1 MTLTDIGNAAG
12 GTAPDAGA
20 PRPRGPFLSSA
31 TAGPSA
37 VLRPL
42 VARPVVALGDTAAD
56 TLLEAVRRGL
66 APGDPVARLLAGWT
80 APPTRAVA
88 VSRIVRGAGGQSE
101 PA

>member
-1 MTLTDIGNAAG
+1 MTLTDIGIAAG
-12 GTAPDAGA
+12 GTLPAAA
-20 PRPRGPFLSSA
+20 TPRPREPFLSSVN
-31 TAGPSA
+31 AGPAA

-80 APPTRAVA
+80 APPARPVVA
-88 VSRIVRGAGGQSE
+88 LPARGAH
-101 PA
+101 A